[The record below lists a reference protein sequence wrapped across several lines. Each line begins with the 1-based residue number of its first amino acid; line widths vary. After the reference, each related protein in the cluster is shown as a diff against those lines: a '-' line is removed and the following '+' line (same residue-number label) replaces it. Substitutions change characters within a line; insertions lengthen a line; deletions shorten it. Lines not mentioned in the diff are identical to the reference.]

1 MAIDLTALK
10 KEIQRANMTYM
21 NMAEKLG
28 ITRSAFSK
36 KMSGVNDFK
45 TSQVWEI
52 KKILNLSGEKA
63 EEIFLSGN
71 SKNIVPLTPYDENGF
86 KKATVVVQE
95 DGSLKTVPAGEDEIA
110 KAHIIILNDKQIKK
124 IKCVAKFLNEL
135 TEQVSD

>member
-1 MAIDLTALK
+1 MAVDLTALK

-45 TSQVWEI
+45 ASQVWEI
-52 KKILNLSGEKA
+52 KRILNLSGEKA

-71 SKNIVPLTPYDENGF
+71 SKNIVPLTPYSENGF
-86 KKATVVVQE
+86 KEATVAVQE
-95 DGSLKTVPAGEDEIA
+95 DGSLKIVPAGEDEIA